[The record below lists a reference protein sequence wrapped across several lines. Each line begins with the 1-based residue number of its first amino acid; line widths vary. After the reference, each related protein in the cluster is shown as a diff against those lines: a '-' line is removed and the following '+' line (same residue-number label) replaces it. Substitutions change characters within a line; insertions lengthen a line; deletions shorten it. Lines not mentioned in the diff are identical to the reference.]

1 MPLGQIQFG
10 SGLASGINWSQIVDA
25 IIQAESYPIQQLQER
40 IDTFERAKSSFNE
53 LKGLLEDFQSALEE
67 LKADDSLGGYRAT
80 LSSEDAL
87 TATASSSASPGI
99 HTISVSQ
106 LAKAHGVRSN
116 GLSDRYSPLVS
127 DGTIEI
133 QAGGYE
139 KITIDVS
146 AANGNNSLQGIADA
160 INAADQGVVAS
171 IINDGSSSILVVR
184 AKETGTEHALTI
196 TDTTNL
202 DLDESSNELQ
212 AAQDAQLVVDG
223 ISITS
228 STNTVTGAIPGVT
241 LNLTDTTT
249 SDVTLTIEEDTDATK
264 EAIESFVEA
273 YNKVNDYFDRQFG
286 TADFQKYS
294 AVAAGNSVRNIQ
306 WQLQSL
312 LTQEIGGIPDG
323 NVNTLAELGIVVADS
338 TGRLEFRSS
347 YFDDLVDQG
356 RFDEVKAVLRSS
368 GSTTDSSVV
377 FVTAGT
383 NTASGTYDITV
394 TTAPERA
401 EVAGSTAIQSSGIAQ
416 DETLTI
422 GVNGTTT
429 TVDLSAGDTVDTIVQ
444 KINNALDAAGLEA
457 VAYSDSGVLKI
468 RAADYGSAYTVTA
481 VSNVADAGDGS
492 STGIG
497 TTELSDTGVD
507 VVGTIGGQAA
517 EGVGN
522 ELIGADG
529 TDMDGLV
536 VRVYATPDSV
546 TAKGG
551 DFGQVGYSR
560 GAADAF
566 ISVIEDLVD
575 SYDGTI
581 KSITDGYDDSI
592 EAAQER
598 IERIQA
604 RLARRREI
612 LTKQFSMAEAAIS
625 QLNQAMSSL
634 SGR

>member
-1 MPLGQIQFG
+1 MPLGSIQFG
-10 SGLASGINWSQIVDA
+10 QGVASGINWNQIVDA
-25 IIQAESYPIQQLQER
+25 IIQAESYPIQELQER
-40 IDTFERAKSSFNE
+40 IDTFEKAKSSFNE
-53 LKGLLEDFQSALEE
+53 LKGLLEDFQSALESLQE
-67 LKADDSLGGYRAT
+67 DDSLGGYKAT
-80 LSSEDAL
+80 LSDDSAL
-87 TATASSSASPGI
+87 SATASSSATAGI
-99 HTISVSQ
+99 HTITVSQ
-106 LAKAHGVRSN
+106 LAKAHSVRSN

-139 KITIDVS
+139 KITIEVS

-160 INAADQGVVAS
+160 INAADQGVIAS
-171 IINDGSSSILVVR
+171 VINDGTNSILVVR
-184 AKETGTEHALTI
+184 AADTGTEHALTI

-228 STNTVTGAIPGVT
+228 STNTVTGAIAGVT
-241 LNLTDTTT
+241 LTLTDTTT
-249 SDVTLTIEEDTDATK
+249 SEVTLTVEEDTDATK
-264 EAIESFVEA
+264 DAIEEFVEA

-286 TADFQKYS
+286 TAEFQKYS

-312 LTQEIGGIPDG
+312 LTSEVSGIPDG
-323 NVNTLAELGIVVADS
+323 QINTLAELGIVVADS
-338 TGRLEFRSS
+338 TGRLEFKSS

-368 GSTTDSSVV
+368 GTTTDSSVV
-377 FVTAGT
+377 FVSASTST
-383 NTASGTYDITV
+383 QSGTYDITV

-401 EVAGSTAIQSSGIAQ
+401 EVGGSTAIQSSGIAQ
-416 DETLTI
+416 DENLTI

-429 TVDLSAGDTVDTIVQ
+429 TVALSAGDTIDTIVQ

-481 VSNVADAGDGS
+481 VSDVADAGDGT

-497 TTELSDTGVD
+497 TTEQSDTGVD
-507 VVGTIGGQAA
+507 VVGTIGGEAA
-517 EGVGN
+517 VGVGN
-522 ELIGADG
+522 ELTGADG

-546 TAKGG
+546 SAKGG
-551 DFGQVGYSR
+551 DFGSVGYSR
-560 GAADAF
+560 GIADAF

-604 RLARRREI
+604 RLARRREL
-612 LTKQFSMAEAAIS
+612 LTKQFSMAEAAIN
-625 QLNQAMSSL
+625 QLNQAMASL
-634 SGR
+634 SQR